1 MSKHGITKLNNL
13 TKLGLNWAKPSV
25 NELAR
30 RRNAQLRVSA
40 QRQSAVR
47 AAAKRP
53 NSPKRKNSPK
63 RAKTPSPPKMSIGA
77 RAQLPVVITYPNGRV
92 KVVFRT
98 TKGYYVPNASK
109 PHGFNFGRRV

>member
-1 MSKHGITKLNNL
+1 VSKHGITKLNNL

-53 NSPKRKNSPK
+53 NSPKRKKSPPKRKNSPK
-63 RAKTPSPPKMSIGA
+63 MTIGA

-92 KVVFRT
+92 KVVFRN

-109 PHGFNFGRRV
+109 PYGFNFGRRV